1 MHMNIIKERREASS
15 NSTSLDHFLKARL
28 NNFTW
33 CSLSFIIYKNFLKIF
48 EKQNLEFV
56 RLMVTKVQ

>member
-1 MHMNIIKERREASS
+1 MNIIKERREASS
-15 NSTSLDHFLKARL
+15 NSTSLDHFLKVRL